1 LLDDDALHR
10 GSEDNRGTGCGN
22 TARPGLHAALY
33 INVAE
38 HPARMAIET
47 RMAALQWA
55 PSYRRATLLQAPLA
69 LLSLVSGTA
78 AWAVGANIAWFVAA
92 LLIGIV
98 VPFTLVVVMP
108 TNRRLLDPDR
118 DLASA
123 DTRALLQKWNKLHA
137 VRTTLSLVA
146 SIIYLWLLRE
156 A

>member
-1 LLDDDALHR
+1 
-10 GSEDNRGTGCGN
+10 
-22 TARPGLHAALY
+22 
-33 INVAE
+33 
-38 HPARMAIET
+38 
-47 RMAALQWA
+47 
-55 PSYRRATLLQAPLA
+55 
-69 LLSLVSGTA
+69 
-78 AWAVGANIAWFVAA
+78 
-92 LLIGIV
+92 
-98 VPFTLVVVMP
+98 MP